1 MRRAAFYCV
10 AIILITA
17 PSTAVLGDDTPKGPE
32 ETEKNIQKGDSE
44 SAAWRASQFLSMT
57 VYNQKNERIG
67 AIVDMVGD
75 VSGKVIYLVLS
86 HGGFLGIGDK
96 LVPIPWEAANPG
108 EKPGTLVV
116 RLNKE
121 QLEKAPNFPAKK
133 WPDFTKADWKKKTA
147 DYYRSLLE

>member
-1 MRRAAFYCV
+1 MPRAALYCFTIV
-10 AIILITA
+10 MVTA
-17 PSTAVLGDDTPKGPE
+17 LSTAVLGNDKPNGPQ
-32 ETEKNIQKGDSE
+32 ETGKNMQNGDSDP
-44 SAAWRASQFLSMT
+44 AAWRASQFLSMT